1 MALEAGLGANL
12 EAGDDGVV
20 ASLEP
25 GVNGVEAS
33 VEACLDSAWTGVNR
47 DWFKRQS

>member
-1 MALEAGLGANL
+1 MALEAGLGAIL
-12 EAGDDGVV
+12 EAGDDGVA

-25 GVNGVEAS
+25 GVVGVEAS
-33 VEACLDSAWTGVNR
+33 LEACLCSVWTGVNR

>member
-1 MALEAGLGANL
+1 MALEAGLGAIL
-12 EAGDDGVV
+12 EAGDGGVA

-25 GVNGVEAS
+25 CVNGL
-33 VEACLDSAWTGVNR
+33 EACLDSAWTGVNR

>member
-1 MALEAGLGANL
+1 MTLEAGLGAIL
-12 EAGDDGVV
+12 EAGDYGVV

-25 GVNGVEAS
+25 CVNGLEACL
-33 VEACLDSAWTGVNR
+33 EACLDSAWTGVNR